1 MGSKAKILGN
11 NTKYVQWFK
20 KLGVSENPI
29 ITQVIA
35 ANGTNEALSETI
47 SKMPNT
53 HTLFKYPILNQIIF
67 EKLLSDSGDNN
78 VDLLKAFLTQPKFV
92 DAVVANINNI
102 LSQFLQ
108 IQLLEGSL
116 TKFEKI
122 KAILEKVLVKDGV
135 HIVDI
140 AENFRFL
147 KISMLASAP
156 IESLTILIERIEA
169 PADATQFLKQ
179 FLDFFEEL
187 NNVKGMLYKDNRDNL
202 TTLSDRLLAKYKAL
216 GGSDN
221 SAGDNCTAIKN
232 FAAIAL
238 AVKEIEEIEESKK
251 LEKDSDHDAS
261 NKNDPAINAGGKG
274 NSTDIPAINAD
285 GNKNPIIVPK
295 DIPNTPVDINHL
307 TWIQNPFGVEY
318 ATLMTKRPSLEVKAI
333 DKMLNEAMYKEK
345 PSGSASEFSSFFMP
359 PVTTENKTLGD
370 LFTQLGKVEYE
381 VNNRNFKKGFQLDA
395 LAYKVGVYLAY
406 MQNSDNPC
414 IIFDGKEENK
424 LTKVIFKKDLPTSIE
439 SIKSSSLSIMDIF
452 QITDDQSYVGDNGQ
466 CAHSGFTYQRDT
478 VSGGGSTDAID
489 MAGLYLRFYEDFSV
503 SLQGF

>member
-1 MGSKAKILGN
+1 M
-11 NTKYVQWFK
+11 
-20 KLGVSENPI
+20 
-29 ITQVIA
+29 
-35 ANGTNEALSETI
+35 
-47 SKMPNT
+47 
-53 HTLFKYPILNQIIF
+53 
-67 EKLLSDSGDNN
+67 
-78 VDLLKAFLTQPKFV
+78 DLHNDK
-92 DAVVANINNI
+92 VVANINNI

-221 SAGDNCTAIKN
+221 CTAIKN

-261 NKNDPAINAGGKG
+261 NKND
-274 NSTDIPAINAD
+274 PAINAD